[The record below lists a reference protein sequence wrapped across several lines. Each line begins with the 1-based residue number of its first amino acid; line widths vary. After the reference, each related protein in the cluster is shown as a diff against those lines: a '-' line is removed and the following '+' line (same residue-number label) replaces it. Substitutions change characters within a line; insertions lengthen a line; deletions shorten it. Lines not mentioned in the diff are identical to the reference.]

1 MDIDR
6 YIQRNDPTWRRLQQL
21 SAQARS
27 SRQRLSDD
35 EIAELVA
42 LYQRVSAQLSH
53 ARTTYADPELNARL
67 SQLLGEARV
76 VIYRTRANPGRA
88 VATFF
93 TRTFPAAVWFSRRF
107 VLAAT
112 ICFLVPAFALGV
124 WLANSPQA
132 LDASVPPELQEV
144 IAQKEFADYYKSDA
158 AQNFAGQV
166 TVNNAFVAFLTF
178 ALGVIPVLG
187 PVTVLFN
194 NGLNVGVMG
203 AVMHHAGEGPQFWGL
218 ILPHGL
224 LEIASILVAGGAGLQ
239 ISWAFIAPGDR
250 TRAAALKD
258 AGLRSVVIVMGLVV
272 CFTIAGFIEGFV
284 TPSDLPTTMRVA
296 IGVAVLVLFV
306 VYVVGLGSRAVADG
320 ATGLL
325 GEDRG
330 RVPARRSSGVAAA
343 SAPLPAG
350 APADGVG

>member
-6 YIQRNDPTWRRLQQL
+6 YIQRNDPMWRRLQQL
-21 SAQARS
+21 AEGARK
-27 SRQRLSDD
+27 RRRMLSDD

-67 SQLLGEARV
+67 SQVLGEARV
-76 VIYRTRANPGRA
+76 VIYRTRSNPA
-88 VATFF
+88 KTAATFV
-93 TRTFPAAVWFSRRF
+93 TRTFPAAVYYSRRF
-107 VLAAT
+107 MLVAT
-112 ICFLVPAFALGV
+112 IAFMVPAVALGV
-124 WLANSPQA
+124 WLLNSPQV
-132 LDASVPPELQEV
+132 LDASVPPELQRV
-144 IAQKEFADYYKSDA
+144 IAEREFAEYYRSDA
-158 AQNFAGQV
+158 AQNFAGTV
-166 TVNNAFVAFLTF
+166 TVNNALVAFLTF

-187 PVTVLFN
+187 PVSVLLT
-194 NGLNVGVMG
+194 NGMNVGVMG

-239 ISWAFIAPGDR
+239 ISWAMIAPGER

-258 AGLRSVVIVMGLVV
+258 AGLRSVVIVIGLVA
-272 CFTIAGFIEGFV
+272 CFVIAGFIEGFV
-284 TPSDLPTTMRVA
+284 TPSDLPTAMRVA

-306 VYVVGLGSRAVADG
+306 AYVVGFGSRAVRDG

-325 GEDRG
+325 GEDP
-330 RVPARRSSGVAAA
+330 PARIPQRPAQSLPDDLAAR
-343 SAPLPAG
+343 
-350 APADGVG
+350 